1 MLKHIFI
8 FHATPSI
15 IISSNLPH
23 HKHITTPSIHNTK
36 MPSKPPPKLDI
47 PSFALTQLALLEA
60 ELNSELEE
68 TSLLLSNSTPTALA
82 RAGLAIV
89 NLTLSSLRTGLG
101 GKIVVELGVDSAVS
115 SKGKD
120 GEGELGEHGESF

>member
-1 MLKHIFI
+1 MAPRPAKVDIAAF
-8 FHATPSI
+8 AT
-15 IISSNLPH
+15 
-23 HKHITTPSIHNTK
+23 
-36 MPSKPPPKLDI
+36 
-47 PSFALTQLALLEA
+47 TQLALLEA

-89 NLTLSSLRTGLG
+89 NLTLTSLRTGLG

-115 SKGKD
+115 SKEKGGG
-120 GEGELGEHGESF
+120 GEGELGEHGEFVFLCLFVLGGMVGELMR